1 MLTRDFLDGVRRPH
15 SDEGIC
21 GPHAFDKFREEFWL
35 PGHNCGNVVRAADGS
50 AIVTVEESE
59 DLYSRHR
66 VLYSAVT
73 PFKKR

>member
-1 MLTRDFLDGVRRPH
+1 
-15 SDEGIC
+15 
-21 GPHAFDKFREEFWL
+21 
-35 PGHNCGNVVRAADGS
+35 VVRAADGS

-73 PFKKR
+73 LVKKR